1 MPQKILKEMNCK
13 KTWSTT
19 SLVGCLGLKWRSLPT
34 YIARQF
40 PTRTD
45 ELKHTSLLGGSK
57 GCATTSC
64 QDQQATSQTWNLV
77 CTSKV
82 QNRSPQDVFFF
93 QPTQTVRSSWSYYFG
108 YGFLWEEWQPSQ
120 CQQKL
125 VPTSPT
131 EEKNASSWH
140 QRSCHSH
147 PGLSPPKGPEMS
159 VACAS
164 FVVVGESMLPGT
176 IWWFFPF
183 GGLQAEGSPC
193 CWRHAWKVLGKVC
206 LCW

>member
-1 MPQKILKEMNCK
+1 MSCAWESGLVRLCVGFYLQADWQTISKVLLMPQKILKEMNCK

-82 QNRSPQDVFFF
+82 QNRSPQDVFFLSTN
-93 QPTQTVRSSWSYYFG
+93 PN
-108 YGFLWEEWQPSQ
+108 SQ
-120 CQQKL
+120 EFMILLFRIWLL
-125 VPTSPT
+125 VG
-131 EEKNASSWH
+131 
-140 QRSCHSH
+140 R
-147 PGLSPPKGPEMS
+147 
-159 VACAS
+159 VA
-164 FVVVGESMLPGT
+164 T
-176 IWWFFPF
+176 IAMP
-183 GGLQAEGSPC
+183 AETC
-193 CWRHAWKVLGKVC
+193 TD
-206 LCW
+206 